1 VIAMVTRHRLPKIK
15 IGKKTFFIDE
25 RLGEIRNIKN
35 PSDAESVSPE
45 LIDFWKRHKIKK
57 I

>member
-1 VIAMVTRHRLPKIK
+1 MVIELPKIK
-15 IGKKTFFIDE
+15 IGNKTYFIDK

-35 PSDAESVSPE
+35 PSDSESVSPE
-45 LIDFWKRHKIKK
+45 VIDYWIEHDIKE

>member
-1 VIAMVTRHRLPKIK
+1 MVTRHRLPKIK